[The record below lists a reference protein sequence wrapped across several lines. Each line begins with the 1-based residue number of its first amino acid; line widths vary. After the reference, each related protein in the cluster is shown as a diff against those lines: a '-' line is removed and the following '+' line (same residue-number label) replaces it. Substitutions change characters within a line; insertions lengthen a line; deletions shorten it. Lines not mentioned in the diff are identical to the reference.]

1 VQQFQPQQQ
10 GLMNLYQTFDAMA
23 VFNTNKQPGFHIL
36 ISLIEVWKPQDKKK
50 PNGDVQGSVMRI
62 CEVEHVEIEE
72 SYKKLIGT
80 ASVRFP
86 RGTILRK
93 TIEGRT
99 DEQQKDFESVTVTLS
114 NSGVVEENRSSETS
128 TVTTST
134 FSVGQRIKIYLGYT
148 TDPKVAAM
156 AKTNNT
162 GQKTIYNDEETRKSY
177 QSNFK
182 HKKADGKEYMSL
194 MFDGYITKVSLDT
207 PIELECENLAS
218 YLKTITCPKVK
229 LKKCEVKDFIGE
241 DGRYKLLQDTGLIL
255 HPDTAKMDFDLG
267 AVELSTDLT
276 VADVL
281 TEWAKYGLFCYVGDY
296 NGQPAIQIG
305 RAYFS
310 NPGNDS
316 LLKAKTTPT
325 PTPIHFDYHVA
336 SNGLSLTSSDKDF
349 LAVQAKGIDA
359 DDKFINIT
367 IIKNPQYDSSKEES
381 SSNPAYRYVNETK
394 LSKKALKAGKRY
406 LTDAPNDKVDMKLYT
421 QIAFVSKT
429 RPITTEKLAE
439 EAIKYYEGYNMTGI
453 EGSITLFGD
462 LHLRTADQVELIDT
476 RYPGKNGIYLVE
488 EVNTT
493 FGVDGF
499 RQKITLPY
507 CISRA
512 GNKTSN

>member
-1 VQQFQPQQQ
+1 
-10 GLMNLYQTFDAMA
+10 MAESFD
-23 VFNTNKQPGFHIL
+23 TKKQDAFHIL
-36 ISLIEVWKPQDKKK
+36 ICLIEIWTPASKEE
-50 PNGDVQGSVMRI
+50 PNSRVGSTMYI
-62 CEVEHVEIEE
+62 SEVENVEIDE

-99 DEQQKDFESVTVTLS
+99 ADQQKDFATITATLS
-114 NSGVVEENRSSETS
+114 DSGVLEENRGTETA
-128 TVTTST
+128 VATTST
-134 FSVGQRIKIYLGYT
+134 FSIGQRIKIYLGYT
-148 TDPKVAAM
+148 TDPMVAAM

-162 GQKTIYNDEETRKSY
+162 SSKKTIYDSTKVLESY
-177 QSNFK
+177 RNNFK
-182 HKKADGKEYMSL
+182 NTDKDSSRYMNL

-218 YLKTITCPKVK
+218 GLKTITCSKVK

-241 DGRYKLLQDTGLIL
+241 NGRYKLLQGTGLIL
-255 HPDTAKMDFDLG
+255 HPDTASMNFDLG
-267 AVELSTDLT
+267 GAELSTDLA

-281 TEWAKYGLFCYVGDY
+281 TEWAKYGLFCYVSDY

-310 NPGNDS
+310 NPGKDS
-316 LLKAKTTPT
+316 ILNATTTPN
-325 PTPIHFDYHVA
+325 PIPIHFDYHVA
-336 SNGLSLTSSDKDF
+336 NNGLSLTSSDKDF

-359 DDKFINIT
+359 DDKFINIS
-367 IIKNPQYDSSKEES
+367 ILKNAQYDSSKPES
-381 SSNPAYRYVNETK
+381 SSNSAYRYVNETK

-406 LTDAPNDKVDMKLYT
+406 VTDAPNDKVDMKLYT
-421 QIAFVSKT
+421 KIAFVSKT
-429 RPITTEKLAE
+429 RPITVEKLAE
-439 EAIKYYEGYNMTGI
+439 EAVKYYEGYNMTGI
-453 EGSITLFGD
+453 EGSLTLFGD
-462 LHLRTADQVELIDT
+462 LCLRTADHVELIDT

-488 EVNTT
+488 EVTTT

-507 CISRA
+507 CISRD